1 MLNFPNN
8 TNMEVLITANS
19 PGEIAGWTRPV
30 VKCLLEKE
38 PSVKISVLL
47 LPCSFSS
54 GRERE
59 VAESIPGVQKVYS
72 VWETISIILFG
83 GGDRFGRSKVLL
95 HLGGDL
101 FYAALL
107 SHRLDMPAWAY
118 EWAQKGR
125 DKHFKG
131 YFARDEKNRQTLLK
145 RDIDDN
151 KIHIVGDLLVDSVY
165 LRADDARPVPK
176 REGMLIGLM
185 PGSRTREALGLMPLL
200 GGVADNIS
208 ERFPDTDF
216 YMPISPFI
224 DREKFFGSFPLK
236 PDKKMPGV
244 VIEYSDVIL
253 RTEKGTPI
261 YLSDDSMSVMK
272 QADFIITI
280 PGTTTGEA
288 GTLGIPLLSILPL
301 NRPELIPYIGLIGL
315 LEHVPLIGKPLKAKL
330 MMSLS
335 KTKPLLSQPNL
346 RAGKEVIP
354 EIMEVVNP
362 DIVFE
367 KILPY
372 LENKEKL
379 AQIREDLLNLYSPY
393 RGAAKQ
399 IAEMILKRR

>member
-1 MLNFPNN
+1 
-8 TNMEVLITANS
+8 MEVLITANS

-72 VWETISIILFG
+72 VWETLSIILFG
-83 GGDRFGRSKVLL
+83 AGNRFARSKVLL

-107 SHRLDMPAWAY
+107 SRKLDMTAWAY
-118 EWAQKGR
+118 EWAQKSWDR
-125 DKHFKG
+125 QFKG
-131 YFARDEKNRQTLLK
+131 YFARDEKNRLILYK
-145 RDIDDN
+145 REIHES

-165 LRADDARPVPK
+165 FRADDARPVPK
-176 REGMLIGLM
+176 KEGLLIGLM

-200 GGVADNIS
+200 GGVADKIK
-208 ERFPDTDF
+208 ERFHDTDF

-244 VIEYSDVIL
+244 VIEHSDVIL
-253 RTEKGTPI
+253 RTENGTPI

-272 QADFIITI
+272 QCDFIITI

-288 GTLGIPLLSILPL
+288 GTLGIPLISILPL

-315 LEHVPLIGKPLKAKL
+315 LEHVPLIGKPIKAKL
-330 MMSLS
+330 MMGLS

-346 RAGKEVIP
+346 RAGYEIIP
-354 EIMEVVNP
+354 EMMEVVDP
-362 DIVFE
+362 DSIFK

-372 LENKEKL
+372 LEDKEKL
-379 AQIREDLLNLYSPY
+379 AEIKEKLLNLYSPY
-393 RGAAKQ
+393 KGAAEK
-399 IAEMILKRR
+399 IAEMLLKRR

>member
-1 MLNFPNN
+1 
-8 TNMEVLITANS
+8 MEILITANS

-83 GGDRFGRSKVLL
+83 GGDRFARSKVLL

-107 SHRLDMPAWAY
+107 SRRLDLPVWAY
-118 EWAQKGR
+118 EWAQKSW
-125 DKHFKG
+125 DKQFKG
-131 YFARDEKNRQTLLK
+131 YFARDEKNRQILLK

-165 LRADDARPVPK
+165 FRADDARPVSK
-176 REGMLIGLM
+176 KGDLLIGFM
-185 PGSRTREALGLMPLL
+185 PGSRTREALALMPLL
-200 GGVADNIS
+200 GGVADKIK
-208 ERFPDTDF
+208 ERFPDADF

-244 VIEYSDVIL
+244 VIEYNDVIL
-253 RTEKGTPI
+253 WTEKRTPI

-272 QADFIITI
+272 QSDFIITI

-288 GTLGIPLLSILPL
+288 GTLGIPLISILPL

-330 MMSLS
+330 MMGLS
-335 KTKPLLSQPNL
+335 KSKPLLSQPNL

-354 EIMEVVNP
+354 EMMEIVNP
-362 DIVFE
+362 DNIFE

-372 LENKEKL
+372 LEDREKL
-379 AQIREDLLNLYSPY
+379 AQIREDLLNLYAPY
-393 RGAAKQ
+393 RGAAEKM
-399 IAEMILKRR
+399 AVMLLKRR